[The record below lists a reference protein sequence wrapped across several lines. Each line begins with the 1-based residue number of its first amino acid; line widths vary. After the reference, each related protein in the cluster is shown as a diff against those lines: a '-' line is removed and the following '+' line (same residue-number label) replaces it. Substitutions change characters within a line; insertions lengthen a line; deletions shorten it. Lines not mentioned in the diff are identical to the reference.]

1 MAGRRRAGAVWV
13 AAAAAVVVR
22 VGVLGVR
29 VGVYRAYG
37 RGKEMRVLDLDVRV
51 VGGTDG

>member
-13 AAAAAVVVR
+13 AAAAVVVR

-37 RGKEMRVLDLDVRV
+37 RGEEMRVLDLDVRV